1 MEETAIT
8 TTNSTEEVKANDEP
22 KASELFN
29 DFEEPAQEVE
39 TSESEKP
46 DNDTTKQEDDTEQEQ
61 KALTAEDIKIAEG
74 FEYDKELGDSFL
86 GILNEAKINKETAQK
101 LVDLYQE
108 QNIKLLKGLEAA
120 ENEKA
125 KKFDEDLA
133 AEKAEWLKQCQADKE
148 YGGQNWDA
156 NQTVIDKA
164 AREFSGA
171 VKVMQAYNLQTHP
184 EIVRMF
190 YRTGKL
196 ISEDNSQIS
205 GNGAAKKT
213 DPAQAIFGEGLRDYI
228 KRRENN

>member
-8 TTNSTEEVKANDEP
+8 TTNSTEEVNANDEP

-196 ISEDNSQIS
+196 ISEDNSQIL
-205 GNGAAKKT
+205 GNGAGKKT

>member
-125 KKFDEDLA
+125 KKFDED
-133 AEKAEWLKQCQADKE
+133 WTIV
-148 YGGQNWDA
+148 N
-156 NQTVIDKA
+156 
-164 AREFSGA
+164 
-171 VKVMQAYNLQTHP
+171 KVDT
-184 EIVRMF
+184 
-190 YRTGKL
+190 
-196 ISEDNSQIS
+196 
-205 GNGAAKKT
+205 KK
-213 DPAQAIFGEGLRDYI
+213 
-228 KRRENN
+228 